1 MQYTWIGRRKKWNRW
16 GERGSVAGVQRDRI
30 SVVIPLY
37 NHARFISEAVNSVL
51 TQGSIVRELI
61 VVDDGSDDES
71 AAVMRELNRR
81 DRRIVFWSQPNRG
94 AHAAINSGLWRAT
107 GDLVA
112 ILNSDDVYAPA
123 RLTDLADELDADP
136 SVDIAAS
143 GLSFINAA
151 GQPISNPWY
160 DEVLSYFKQCRE
172 ISLALI
178 NGNFL
183 MTTSNFVFRRRLL
196 DEIGYFAPLRYA
208 HDLDFALRALARGKR
223 FALAEES
230 LLLYRIHDDNTISEN
245 HAEVRLEW
253 AIVTAAF
260 LAAFWR
266 HGLVD
271 WGYARA
277 LEGILERHKL
287 TLAVHLS
294 MIYSGHGSGDTL
306 ERSPLLRDSA
316 FRAFLIE
323 AVQSR
328 SCS

>member
-1 MQYTWIGRRKKWNRW
+1 MQYTWMDRLKKRNRS
-16 GERGSVAGVQRDRI
+16 GERGSVAGCQRDRI

-37 NHARFISEAVNSVL
+37 NHARFIGEAVDSVL
-51 TQGSIVRELI
+51 AQGFIVRELI
-61 VVDDGSDDES
+61 VVDDGSHDES
-71 AAVMRELNRR
+71 AAIMREISQR
-81 DRRIVFWSQPNRG
+81 DPRIVFWSQPNRG

-107 GDLVA
+107 ADLLA

-123 RLTDLADELDADP
+123 RLTSLANALDADP
-136 SVDIAAS
+136 SADIAAS
-143 GLSFINAA
+143 GISFIDTA

-160 DEVLSYFKQCRE
+160 DDALRYFKQCGD

-208 HDLDFALRALARGKR
+208 HDLDFALRVVASRKR
-223 FALAEES
+223 FVLAEES
-230 LLLYRIHDDNTISEN
+230 LLAYRTHDGNTISRN
-245 HAEVRLEW
+245 HAEVRVEW

-260 LAAFWR
+260 LAASWHR
-266 HGLVD
+266 GPVD

-287 TLAVHLS
+287 TLPVHLS
-294 MIYSGHGSGDTL
+294 MIYSGHHSGDTL
-306 ERSPLLRDSA
+306 ERSPLLLNPA

-323 AVQSR
+323 SIQSR
-328 SCS
+328 SYS

>member
-1 MQYTWIGRRKKWNRW
+1 MQYTWMDRLKKWNRS
-16 GERGSVAGVQRDRI
+16 GEQTRGAGCQRDRI

-37 NHARFISEAVNSVL
+37 NHSRFIGEAVDSVL
-51 TQGSIVRELI
+51 DQGPIVRELI
-61 VVDDGSDDES
+61 VVDDGSDDGS
-71 AAVMRELNRR
+71 AAVMREINER
-81 DRRIVFWSQPNRG
+81 DPRIVFWSQPNRG

-107 GDLVA
+107 GDLLA

-123 RLTDLADELDADP
+123 RLTNLANALDADR
-136 SVDIAAS
+136 SADIAAS
-143 GLSFINAA
+143 GISFIDTV
-151 GQPISNPWY
+151 GQPVSNPWY
-160 DEVLSYFKQCRE
+160 DDALRYFKECGD

-208 HDLDFALRALARGKR
+208 HDLDFALRALANRKR
-223 FALAEES
+223 FVLTEES
-230 LLLYRIHDDNTISEN
+230 LLRYRIHDGNTISKN

-260 LAAFWR
+260 LAALCHR
-266 HGLVD
+266 GPVD
-271 WGYARA
+271 CGYARA
-277 LEGILERHKL
+277 LEGILDRHKL
-287 TLAVHLS
+287 TLPVHLS
-294 MIYSGHGSGDTL
+294 MIYSGHRSGDTL
-306 ERSPLLRDSA
+306 ERSPLLSDPA

-323 AVQSR
+323 SIQSR

>member
-1 MQYTWIGRRKKWNRW
+1 L
-16 GERGSVAGVQRDRI
+16 AGGQRDRI

-37 NHARFISEAVNSVL
+37 NHARFIGEAVDSVL
-51 TQGSIVRELI
+51 SQGSIVRELI
-61 VVDDGSDDES
+61 VVDDGSDDGS
-71 AAVMRELNRR
+71 RAIMRDLDQRIP
-81 DRRIVFWSQPNRG
+81 RIVFWSQPNRG
-94 AHAAINSGLWRAT
+94 AHAAINSGLCRAT

-123 RLTDLADELDADP
+123 RLTSLANALDADP
-136 SVDIAAS
+136 SADIASS
-143 GLSFINAA
+143 GISFIDTV

-160 DEVLSYFKQCRE
+160 DDALRYFKQCDDM
-172 ISLALI
+172 SLALI

-208 HDLDFALRALARGKR
+208 HDLDFALRALAYRKR
-223 FALAEES
+223 FVLAEKA
-230 LLLYRIHDDNTISEN
+230 LLAYRIHDRNTISEN
-245 HAEVRLEW
+245 HAEVRFEW

-260 LAAFWR
+260 LATFWR
-266 HGLVD
+266 RAPID

-294 MIYSGHGSGDTL
+294 MIYSGQRGSDTL
-306 ERSPLLRDSA
+306 ERSPLLLDTG

-323 AVQSR
+323 SLQSR